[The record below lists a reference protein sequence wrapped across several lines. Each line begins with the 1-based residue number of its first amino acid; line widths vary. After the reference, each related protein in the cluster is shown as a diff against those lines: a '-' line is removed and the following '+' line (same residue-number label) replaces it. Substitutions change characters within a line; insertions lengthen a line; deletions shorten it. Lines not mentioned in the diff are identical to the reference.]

1 MHIGAVLRES
11 RVLPARVF
19 QKGSKAYDLLAAA
32 PLMLVY
38 SLSAAGSLNFVRE
51 KLQHFDIAR
60 PDFSLCLTILAKLVG
75 LVLLSAFI
83 GILFIR
89 RTPIASA
96 RGIMSKIA
104 ALAGTFMGAAIM
116 LLPAR
121 EISPAMAAVSVAL
134 ILGGTT
140 FAVYS
145 VRYLGRSFSLMPEA
159 RQLVTSGPYSRIRH
173 PLYVGE
179 EVAVI
184 GVTLQYLSPLAL
196 LVLAAQ
202 ICWQLYR
209 MNCEEGILETAFPGY
224 ADYKLRTARLIPG
237 IY

>member
-1 MHIGAVLRES
+1 MQIGAVLP
-11 RVLPARVF
+11 RVFPSRVF
-19 QKGSKAYDLLAAA
+19 QKGSKTYDLLAAA
-32 PLMLVY
+32 PLVLVY
-38 SLSAAGSLNFVRE
+38 ALSAAGSINFVHE
-51 KLQHFDIAR
+51 KLQHLDIAR
-60 PDFSLCLTILAKLVG
+60 PDFSLCLTVLAKLMG

-89 RTPIASA
+89 RTPIAGA
-96 RGIMSKIA
+96 RGIMPRIA
-104 ALAGTFMGAAIM
+104 ALAGTFLAAAIM

-121 EISPAMAAVSVAL
+121 EMSAAMAAVSVAL

-140 FAVYS
+140 FAIYS

-179 EVAVI
+179 ELAIV
-184 GVTLQYLSPLAL
+184 GVTLQYLSPPAL

-209 MNCEEGILETAFPGY
+209 MNCEETILETAFAGY

-237 IY
+237 VY